1 MRRSGHWIL
10 VLAACAFPLPA
21 AGLVQES
28 DEKLAARVAKIDE
41 KFLPALG
48 DLAKKYDADG
58 NPEAAHFFAECALT
72 FGSRDSDVSAIKKR
86 VETDLYVGKIR
97 GGKVLAD
104 GKDIKP
110 ALEGLQ
116 VLYKKIFD
124 EIAVSAK
131 AGAVADARRRILHDC
146 AVKYEVGHS
155 AHQYIQATQW
165 INELRRGMGLRA
177 VLWDAEASKKL
188 ILAGCYMGDTGDYE
202 SKEWLGN
209 KTGDTPQK
217 DNLFWG
223 DWVGF
228 GKRETSRIPYAEMVS
243 AIDGLRASALTR
255 EDILNLD
262 ARRLWLGRWSDGRK
276 ITAMTLYRIS
286 PVGYREDV
294 PTPSRRYS
302 GQTVTEELKTWVDTE
317 DTHLAN
323 GKKVPY
329 VRYPFSGEAEVPRQ
343 FDGEYGWADSEEK
356 FLAKAGSPIMVRFF
370 ADCVLKE
377 VEVSLTDKSGRKIPW
392 KLYRDGDK
400 RVQFHVQRPTVL
412 IVPEREFDKGMV
424 YSVSIRCKV
433 DDTPFEKQWSFT
445 TRAK

>member
-1 MRRSGHWIL
+1 MRRAVGGIL
-10 VLAACAFPLPA
+10 KAAVAILLVCAGA
-21 AGLVQES
+21 SAQES
-28 DEKLAARVAKIDE
+28 DEKLAARVAKIDD

-48 DLAKKYDADG
+48 DLAKKYDAEG
-58 NPEAAHFFAECALT
+58 NPEAAHFFAECALS
-72 FGSRDSDVSAIKKR
+72 FGKSDSDLSALKKR
-86 VETDLYVGKIR
+86 METDLYVGKIR

-104 GKDIKP
+104 GKDIKA
-110 ALEGLQ
+110 ALEGVQ
-116 VLYKKIFD
+116 VQYKKIFD
-124 EIAVSAK
+124 EIAASAK
-131 AGAVADARRRILHDC
+131 AGAVPDARRRILHDC
-146 AVKYEVGHS
+146 AVKYEVSHNT
-155 AHQYIQATQW
+155 HQYIQATQR

-209 KTGDTPQK
+209 KTGDAPQK
-217 DNLFWG
+217 DNIFWG
-223 DWVGF
+223 DWVEF

-276 ITAMTLYRIS
+276 ITAMTLYRVS

-294 PTPSRRYS
+294 PTPSRRYFRE
-302 GQTVTEELKTWVDTE
+302 TVTEELKTWVDTE

-323 GKKVPY
+323 GKKIPY

-377 VEVSLTDKSGRKIPW
+377 VEATLADKSGRNIPARV
-392 KLYRDGDK
+392 YRDGDK
-400 RVQFHVQRPTVL
+400 RVQFHIQRPTVL

-424 YSVSIRCKV
+424 CTISIRCKV